1 MQLPA
6 LTYCTATFTVPAN
19 NTVAGGGLVTAT
31 VSLAA
36 PPGLATPAPGNG
48 TNGLA
53 SGNKPDTVL
62 WLSLSPGAGVSLTSP
77 TSPTISFTLYS
88 LGTCSRFYLWNPSTT
103 PGSYVAGTLSSATA
117 TFGGG
122 ANTTPAVF
130 DAPEYAALACI

>member
-62 WLSLSPGAGVSLTSP
+62 WLSLSPGAGVADDQLHA
-77 TSPTISFTLYS
+77 LQ
-88 LGTCSRFYLWNPSTT
+88 LGD
-103 PGSYVAGTLSSATA
+103 VLSILPVEPVDHTRIVRRRHPLERDGNLRRRSQHDT
-117 TFGGG
+117 GR
-122 ANTTPAVF
+122 V
-130 DAPEYAALACI
+130 